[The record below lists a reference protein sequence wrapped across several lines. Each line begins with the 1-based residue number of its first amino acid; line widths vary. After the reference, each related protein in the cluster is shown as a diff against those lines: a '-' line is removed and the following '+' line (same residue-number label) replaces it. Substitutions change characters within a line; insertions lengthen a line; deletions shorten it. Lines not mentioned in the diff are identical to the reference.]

1 MIDATYY
8 QKNITSLAGID
19 EAGRGPV
26 AGPLVVAGVILPQA
40 HKLDAVQDSKQLS
53 PKKRAELFEV
63 IQSVALKIAIR
74 IIGHEVI
81 DAGNIY
87 RLTQTAMSEIAM
99 ELNADFTL
107 TDAMRLETPTPHEAI
122 IKGDQ
127 KSKTIGAA
135 SIIAK
140 ETRDRLMMDYHRQY
154 PVYRFDRHK
163 GYLTAY
169 HKEQLMIHGPC
180 AIHRFSF
187 EPIKSM
193 ELNKTRVFR
202 F

>member
-8 QKNITSLAGID
+8 QKKITSLAGID

-26 AGPLVVAGVILPQA
+26 AGPLVVVGVILPQF
-40 HKLDAVQDSKQLS
+40 HRLDAVQDSKQLS
-53 PKKRAELFEV
+53 PKKRAELFEE
-63 IQSVALKIAIR
+63 IQTAALKICIR
-74 IIGHEVI
+74 VIDHEMI

-87 RLTQTAMSEIAM
+87 RLTQNAMTEIAT
-99 ELNADFTL
+99 ELNADYTL
-107 TDAMRLETPTPHEAI
+107 TDAMRLETPYPHEAI

-154 PVYRFDRHK
+154 PVYGFDRHK

-187 EPIKSM
+187 EPVKSM